1 VGRQRFHY
9 EGTAISKITEFFRSG
24 DDKETFAPIIRG
36 MARPYSTC
44 QHLKRVEIDRGL
56 AAGEPSKQIARDY
69 ALNPSGLHRH
79 RGNCIGLASSTHVMK
94 ETARSTAA
102 LACLPSKEDL
112 GNAYFELRSRIDR
125 IVDQARRAVPRQY
138 FSHRAQSLS
147 IR

>member
-1 VGRQRFHY
+1 MGRQRFHY

-69 ALNPSGLHRH
+69 ACRGLT
-79 RGNCIGLASSTHVMK
+79 G
-94 ETARSTAA
+94 
-102 LACLPSKEDL
+102 
-112 GNAYFELRSRIDR
+112 
-125 IVDQARRAVPRQY
+125 
-138 FSHRAQSLS
+138 LS
-147 IR
+147 IRHGGRFPANTLAIAPSPSAFVSGT